1 MEKTLKT
8 CIDSNLY
15 IYIIVL
21 HGLHLDIN
29 ALLDRIRTKGPIHE
43 GLNLYVNNN
52 KGFIKK
58 YKFIVDFIDD
68 NQKNYINLKKESDK
82 KDGKE

>member
-8 CIDSNLY
+8 SIDSNLY

-29 ALLDRIRTKGPIHE
+29 SLLDRIGTKDPIHE

-58 YKFIVDFIDD
+58 GNFIFS
-68 NQKNYINLKKESDK
+68 EPSR
-82 KDGKE
+82 